1 MAADLGWLE
10 ILDALLGLEE
20 DAVKVDLKGL
30 SRSYLCVF
38 GFVGWESLVSAGPV
52 SLAPSVI
59 RGKSVKRVT
68 CLSSELSR
76 V

>member
-1 MAADLGWLE
+1 MPLNSEVTADLGWLE

-38 GFVGWESLVSAGPV
+38 GFVRWESFCKCGASQ
-52 SLAPSVI
+52 SCTISD
-59 RGKSVKRVT
+59 
-68 CLSSELSR
+68 
-76 V
+76 